1 VLKSHQIILKGVA
14 AMHANKKIILSSV
27 FALSFALT
35 GCGED
40 SYEFVNADLDDMRE
54 VKTYLYE
61 NMDLK
66 SGYLYD
72 VETDAVSFISYDDWT
87 GSKLT
92 GSKLNEPRYFV
103 KSYSADKD
111 LKLQFEAYAGDLLSE
126 MRERAKQVVDQD
138 NVPMTKYLFFALS
151 GSGSDLTKDAVS
163 IEMIDPFGKIKCY
176 ANGADPIERV
186 LQEEDDENDIERKVE
201 YDLMGNCIA
210 DLSAQSKPE
219 PSAAPKNSM
228 NN

>member
-1 VLKSHQIILKGVA
+1 VLKINHQIILKRVA
-14 AMHANKKIILSSV
+14 AMHANKNIILSSV

-40 SYEFVNADLDDMRE
+40 RYEFINADLDDMRE
-54 VKTYLYE
+54 VKTYLFE
-61 NMDLK
+61 NQDLK
-66 SGYLYD
+66 SGYLYG
-72 VETDAVSFISYDDWT
+72 VETDAVSFISYDDWDRA
-87 GSKLT
+87 
-92 GSKLNEPRYFV
+92 KLNEPRYFV

-151 GSGSDLTKDAVS
+151 RSASDLTQDAVS

-210 DLSAQSKPE
+210 DLSAQPKPQ
-219 PSAAPKNSM
+219 PAAAPKNSM